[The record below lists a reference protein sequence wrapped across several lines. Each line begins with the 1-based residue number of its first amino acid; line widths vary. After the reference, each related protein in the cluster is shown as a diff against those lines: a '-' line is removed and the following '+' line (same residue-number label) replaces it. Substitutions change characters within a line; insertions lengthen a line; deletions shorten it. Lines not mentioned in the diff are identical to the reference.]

1 VTSSTPDALWRS
13 AALDVLHPSAIACAG
28 VTRGRLLDRCNLTV
42 PVGMRLLLVGQP
54 DAAASTLMRILAGL
68 SRARRGRI
76 EIAGLS
82 DPTADGWGR
91 RVAYL
96 GPHPG
101 IHRWMTPREALELA
115 ARLLELPHVEAS
127 RRVERALAWVR
138 IPEAAANRPVGRGG
152 PPLLQ
157 RTGLAAALMADPEVL
172 LLDEP
177 LRALEAEERSRL
189 LRLPGRRRTVVLASH
204 YPASEEGL
212 ASHVALIRGGRVALM
227 SPIGD
232 LEAVGLSLSMRD
244 ILAMAALRA
253 GEEGGSPRQ
262 RAPAAAR

>member
-1 VTSSTPDALWRS
+1 
-13 AALDVLHPSAIACAG
+13 
-28 VTRGRLLDRCNLTV
+28 
-42 PVGMRLLLVGQP
+42 
-54 DAAASTLMRILAGL
+54 
-68 SRARRGRI
+68 
-76 EIAGLS
+76 
-82 DPTADGWGR
+82 
-91 RVAYL
+91 
-96 GPHPG
+96 
-101 IHRWMTPREALELA
+101 MTPREALELA
-115 ARLLELPHVEAS
+115 ARLLALPRVEAS

-138 IPEAAANRPVGRGG
+138 IPEAAANRPVRRGG

-177 LRALEAEERSRL
+177 LRSLEAEERSRL

-232 LEAVGLSLSMRD
+232 LEAVGLTLSMRD

-262 RAPAAAR
+262 RASAAAQ

>member
-1 VTSSTPDALWRS
+1 VTSSTPDALWGS
-13 AALDVLHPSAIACAG
+13 AALRALHPSAITCAG
-28 VTRGRLLDRCNLTV
+28 VTRGRLLDRCNLAV

-54 DAAASTLMRILAGL
+54 DAAASTLVRILAGL
-68 SRARRGRI
+68 SRPHRGRI

-82 DPTADGWGR
+82 DPAADGWGR

-96 GPHPG
+96 GPQPG

-115 ARLLELPHVEAS
+115 AKLLELPRPEAS

-138 IPEAAANRPVGRGG
+138 IPDAAADRPVRRGG

-157 RTGLAAALMADPEVL
+157 RTGLAVALMADPEVL

-177 LRALEAEERSRL
+177 LRSLEANERSRL
-189 LRLPGRRRTVVLASH
+189 LGLPGKRRTVILASH

-212 ASHVALIRGGRVALM
+212 ATHVALIRGGRVAMLAPT
-227 SPIGD
+227 SD
-232 LEAVGLSLSMRD
+232 LEAAGLSLSMRD
-244 ILAMAALRA
+244 ILALAAARTDD
-253 GEEGGSPRQ
+253 GGGSRPQ
-262 RAPAAAR
+262 RAPAAAQ